1 MTKFAL
7 LNGQLVQY
15 GAKIVNRC
23 NVFLN
28 SKGAILGLGYVPD
41 LEDDEFTQV
50 DLNGG
55 SIYPFVSNIAFNAT
69 DSLAS
74 LKDVSCPF
82 AWSTDASPL
91 NTLDEVNALAKQMG
105 GSVVVMPN
113 LLTEGQYLNSLYD
126 FFRLGYQ
133 TFYQTLEMVD
143 SESLMEAFQEL
154 SVLKG
159 SVLLDATSFGLDDF
173 VDGLINCLHAAPG
186 VRVVLK
192 GLQSF
197 EQLSRLKEMSMD
209 GFSVVLNSD
218 YFVTWFKK
226 DYNYMIGCI
235 ESGLISG
242 VYSRKGVSSL
252 LKVLKQECQLD
263 TITTAKVLG
272 ETYCQLMSPEFLD
285 WSVQDKPSIVL
296 DSSPELMVFRDG
308 MLVN

>member
-1 MTKFAL
+1 MTKYAL

-15 GAKIVNRC
+15 GAKTVNRC

-28 SKGAILGLGYVPD
+28 ANGAILGLGYVPD
-41 LEDDEFTQV
+41 LEDDEFAQI

-55 SIYPFVSNIAFNAT
+55 SIYPFVSNVAFNAS

-74 LKDVSCPF
+74 LNDISCPF
-82 AWSTDASPL
+82 AWSTEASPL
-91 NTLDEVNALAKQMG
+91 NTLDDVDLLVKQLG
-105 GSVVVMPN
+105 NSVVVMPN
-113 LLTEGQYLNSLYD
+113 LLSEGQYLNSLYD
-126 FFRLGYQ
+126 FYRLGYQ
-133 TFYQTLEMVD
+133 TFYQNLEMVD
-143 SESLMEAFQEL
+143 SESLIEAFQEL
-154 SVLKG
+154 AVLKG
-159 SVLLDATSFGLDDF
+159 SVLLDATAFVLDDF
-173 VDGLINCLHAAPG
+173 VDGLVSCLNAVPG

-209 GFSVVLNSD
+209 GFSLVLNSD

-242 VYSRKGVSSL
+242 VYSRKGGSSL

-285 WSVQDKPSIVL
+285 WSVQDKPNIVL
-296 DSSPELMVFRDG
+296 EASSELMAFRDG
-308 MLVN
+308 RLVN